1 MVAAHLGRPDADD
14 GPRLSALTV
23 ICWLRLLGCY
33 TQPVRTSVYDSAGG
47 LVAVLDG
54 GTFYA
59 GAGDDA
65 PRQPLG
71 HVTRQ
76 GLVHDLFLRHL
87 GHVAPDGVVTRGVRA
102 PQVRV
107 GTVAGDRLV
116 DASGSTLLRADGP
129 DERLALA
136 AAGLLLDA
144 GAPPPDPE
152 PPRAGHGYP
161 PDDPRVAHRR
171 EHTRRRRRL
180 LGGSRIIVGDIVR
193 TTLDSA
199 GGQVATVVAISPDPA
214 YGSGSPGA
222 PAYLVEYGDD
232 RTRDWFGRD
241 QLRRA
246 GTAEPSSA
254 TSPKPPELMA
264 TTPVTPPPA
273 PTEPTEHAAAADQHV
288 PLPDR
293 APVPTRRIIGLARTT
308 PATAA
313 AAVRATG
320 SSVVLVSGSAEAAVD
335 QAATLPHRLARLAA
349 PRGVILAGDL
359 EDVRTW
365 LPACTAAEVVVICAP
380 TDALAL
386 LDVAARDTTPLVP
399 ARTTSVTAET
409 VRAMAADGGMA
420 VMTLDVDGNP
430 RAARDP
436 LVLAQT
442 LLVERLLRPDTRDGP
457 TVLVC
462 SGSPALVHPVTA
474 VVRGFDAV
482 VVVGTP
488 GQLTTFAALQSA
500 ARSPVPG
507 TGAADVTLALL
518 TDVQVAALGS
528 WLASPRV
535 RAAHGDDPGRQ
546 QVALAAGQWE
556 HFAGWPSSLGRSATA
571 HPVSRAQL
579 VELAVGCEA
588 AGRWLPLMVASCAWA
603 AGRRGRGGPQ
613 FAQVLSDSMTLG
625 GTADDAADAVRRHG
639 AVAGLTVLAT
649 GMTPWS
655 TELATTFL
663 HFAASALPLAPG
675 PPALILDEQV
685 SRSLRSV
692 HPARYAA
699 RPAPRAAAPAAWP
712 GSDARADPTAYDTYL
727 QWCAAASTELHSRL
741 LSWPDRPDLL
751 ELALADGAVP
761 AD

>member
-1 MVAAHLGRPDADD
+1 MAF
-14 GPRLSALTV
+14 
-23 ICWLRLLGCY
+23 
-33 TQPVRTSVYDSAGG
+33 
-47 LVAVLDG
+47 LDG
-54 GTFYA
+54 GTLYS

-87 GHVAPDGVVTRGVRA
+87 GHLSPDGVVTRGVRA

-107 GTVAGDRLV
+107 GIVAGDRLV
-116 DASGSTLLRADGP
+116 DASGATLLRADGP
-129 DERLALA
+129 DQRLALA
-136 AAGLLLDA
+136 AAGLLLDT
-144 GAPPPDPE
+144 GAPPPDLE

-171 EHTRRRRRL
+171 EHTRHRRRL
-180 LGGSRIIVGDIVR
+180 LGGSRIIVGDSVR

-199 GGQVATVVAISPDPA
+199 GGEVATVVAISPDPA

-222 PAYLVEYGDD
+222 PAYLVEYGADG
-232 RTRDWFGRD
+232 TRDWFGRD
-241 QLRRA
+241 QLRRTGA
-246 GTAEPSSA
+246 AESESA
-254 TSPKPPELMA
+254 TSPTQPEEV
-264 TTPVTPPPA
+264 TPTPVTLFPA
-273 PTEPTEHAAAADQHV
+273 PTEPAEHAAVTGELATVTGEPA
-288 PLPDR
+288 PLPDGES
-293 APVPTRRIIGLARTT
+293 VPPGRVFGLGRTT

-313 AAVRATG
+313 AAVRAAG
-320 SSVVLVSGSAEAAVD
+320 FSVVLVSGSGEAAVE
-335 QAATLPHRLARLAA
+335 QAATLHDRLARLAA
-349 PRGVILAGDL
+349 PPGVILSGDL
-359 EDVRTW
+359 EDVRAW
-365 LPACTAAEVVVICAP
+365 LPACTAAGVVVICAP
-380 TDALAL
+380 TEALSL
-386 LDVAARDTTPLVP
+386 LDVEAQDTTPLVP
-399 ARTTSVTAET
+399 ARTTSVTAEAVT
-409 VRAMAADGGMA
+409 AMAADGGMA
-420 VMTLDVDGNP
+420 VMALDVDDDP

-442 LLVERLLRPDTRDGP
+442 LLVERLLRADTQDRP

-474 VVRGFDAV
+474 VVRGFGAV
-482 VVVGTP
+482 LVVGDP
-488 GQLTTFAALQSA
+488 GQIATFAALRSA
-500 ARSPVPG
+500 ALRSAALQSDTGSQVTG
-507 TGAADVTLALL
+507 TGVADVVRGLL
-518 TDVQVAALGS
+518 TGLQVAALGN
-528 WLASPRV
+528 WLASARV

-571 HPVSRAQL
+571 QPVSRAQL
-579 VELAVGCEA
+579 VDLAVRCA
-588 AGRWLPLMVASCAWA
+588 AADRWLPLMVASCAWTA
-603 AGRRGRGGPQ
+603 ARTGRGGPQ
-613 FAQVLSDSMTLG
+613 FAQVLNDSMTLG
-625 GTADDAADAVRRHG
+625 RTVDEAADALRRHG
-639 AVAGLTVLAT
+639 AVAALTALSA

-663 HFAASALPLAPG
+663 HFAGSALPLAPG

-699 RPAPRAAAPAAWP
+699 RPASDAAGPPAWP

-741 LSWPDRPDLL
+741 PSWPDRPDLL

>member
-1 MVAAHLGRPDADD
+1 M
-14 GPRLSALTV
+14 
-23 ICWLRLLGCY
+23 
-33 TQPVRTSVYDSAGG
+33 RTSVYDGTTGG
-47 LVAVLDG
+47 LVAFLDG
-54 GTFYA
+54 GTLYA

-107 GTVAGDRLV
+107 GTVDDDRLV
-116 DASGSTLLRADGP
+116 DAGARTLLRADGP

-144 GAPPPDPE
+144 ATPPSPPDPE
-152 PPRAGHGYP
+152 PPRTGHGYP
-161 PDDPRVAHRR
+161 PDDPRVAHLR
-171 EHTRRRRRL
+171 EHTRHRRRL
-180 LGGSRIIVGDIVR
+180 LGGSRILVGDIVR

-232 RTRDWFGRD
+232 ATRDWFGRD
-241 QLRRA
+241 QLRRTGA
-246 GTAEPSSA
+246 AEPGSA
-254 TSPKPPELMA
+254 TSPTPPGKM
-264 TTPVTPPPA
+264 TPTPVTPPPA
-273 PTEPTEHAAAADQHV
+273 ARTAGPAGPTAPAEPAAATAE
-288 PLPDR
+288 P
-293 APVPTRRIIGLARTT
+293 APVPDGGPVPAVRVIGLARTT

-320 SSVVLVSGSAEAAVD
+320 SSVVLVSGSGEAAVD
-335 QAATLPHRLARLAA
+335 QAAALPHRLARLAA
-349 PRGVILAGDL
+349 PRGVVLSGAA
-359 EDVRTW
+359 EDVRAW
-365 LPACTAAEVVVICAP
+365 LPACAAAEVVVICAP
-380 TDALAL
+380 TDTLVL

-399 ARTTSVTAET
+399 ARTTAVTAET
-409 VRAMAADGGMA
+409 VTAMATDGGMA
-420 VMTLDVDGNP
+420 VMALDVDEDP

-436 LVLAQT
+436 LVLAQA
-442 LLVERLLRPDTRDGP
+442 LLVERLLRADTRDRP

-462 SGSPALVHPVTA
+462 SGSPALIHPVTA

-482 VVVGTP
+482 LVVGDP
-488 GQLTTFAALQSA
+488 GQLATFAALQSA
-500 ARSPVPG
+500 APQSAPRSPVTG
-507 TGAADVTLALL
+507 TGAADVTRALL

-528 WLASPRV
+528 WLASARV

-571 HPVSRAQL
+571 RPVSRAQL
-579 VELAVGCEA
+579 VDLAVECAA
-588 AGRWLPLMVASCAWA
+588 AGRWLPLMVASCAWTA
-603 AGRRGRGGPQ
+603 ARRGRGGPR

-625 GTADDAADAVRRHG
+625 RTVDDAADAVRRHG
-639 AVAGLTVLAT
+639 ALAGLTVLST

-663 HFAASALPLAPG
+663 HFASFALPLAPG
-675 PPALILDEQV
+675 PQALILDEQV
-685 SRSLRSV
+685 GRSL
-692 HPARYAA
+692 HPLHAARYAG
-699 RPAPRAAAPAAWP
+699 RPAPRAAGPPAWP
-712 GSDARADPTAYDTYL
+712 GSDARPDPTAYDTYL
-727 QWCAAASTELHSRL
+727 QWCAAASTELHSRMP
-741 LSWPDRPDLL
+741 SWPDRPDLL
-751 ELALADGAVP
+751 ELALADGAVR

>member
-1 MVAAHLGRPDADD
+1 
-14 GPRLSALTV
+14 
-23 ICWLRLLGCY
+23 
-33 TQPVRTSVYDSAGG
+33 VRTSVYDGSTGG

-54 GTFYA
+54 GTLYA

-107 GTVAGDRLV
+107 GTVAGERLV
-116 DASGSTLLRADGP
+116 DASGSTILRADGP

-136 AAGLLLDA
+136 AAGLLLPA

-180 LGGSRIIVGDIVR
+180 LGGSRIIVGDVVR

-246 GTAEPSSA
+246 GAAESGSA
-254 TSPKPPELMA
+254 TPPEEVA
-264 TTPVTPPPA
+264 PIPATPPPA
-273 PTEPTEHAAAADQHV
+273 PTEHAEHAAVASEPV
-288 PLPDR
+288 PLPDSE
-293 APVPTRRIIGLARTT
+293 PVPAGRVIGLARTT

-320 SSVVLVSGSAEAAVD
+320 SSVVLVSGSGEVAAE

-349 PRGVILAGDL
+349 PRAVILAGDL
-359 EDVRTW
+359 EDVQAW
-365 LPACTAAEVVVICAP
+365 LPACAAAEVVVICAP
-380 TDALAL
+380 TDTLAL

-399 ARTTSVTAET
+399 ARTTAVPAET

-420 VMTLDVDGNP
+420 VMELDVDGDP

-442 LLVERLLRPDTRDGP
+442 LFLERLLRADTRDRP

-482 VVVGTP
+482 LVVGDP
-488 GQLTTFAALQSA
+488 GQLATFAALQSA
-500 ARSPVPG
+500 ALQSAAVQSAQSAVSG
-507 TGAADVTLALL
+507 TGEADVLGGLL
-518 TDVQVAALGS
+518 TDVEVAALGS
-528 WLASPRV
+528 WLVSARV

-571 HPVSRAQL
+571 RPVSRAQL
-579 VELAVGCEA
+579 VDLAGGCAA

-603 AGRRGRGGPQ
+603 AARRGRGGPR

-625 GTADDAADAVRRHG
+625 RTADEAAGAVRRHG
-639 AVAGLTVLAT
+639 AVAGLTVLSA

-692 HPARYAA
+692 HPARYAS
-699 RPAPRAAAPAAWP
+699 RPAPHAAGPAAWP

-727 QWCAAASTELHSRL
+727 QWAAAASTELHSRL
-741 LSWPDRPDLL
+741 PSWPDRPDLL
-751 ELALADGAVP
+751 ELALSDGAVP